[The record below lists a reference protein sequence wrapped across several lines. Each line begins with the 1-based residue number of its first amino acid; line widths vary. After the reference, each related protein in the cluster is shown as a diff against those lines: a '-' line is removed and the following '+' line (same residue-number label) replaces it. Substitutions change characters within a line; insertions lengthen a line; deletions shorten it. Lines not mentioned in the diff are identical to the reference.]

1 MLAVRCCRLQILLRI
16 VSGDGGRKSSQSI
29 QRIRMPRH
37 SDEAAPRNILQFP
50 YAKGRPSLLQETQIA
65 SPIADI
71 LNRLLAE
78 NVELRGKAVDLM
90 LQIQSLRDRDCRW
103 DRNAS

>member
-1 MLAVRCCRLQILLRI
+1 
-16 VSGDGGRKSSQSI
+16 
-29 QRIRMPRH
+29 
-37 SDEAAPRNILQFP
+37 
-50 YAKGRPSLLQETQIA
+50 LLQETQIA